1 MSHVRTQIRYAAA
14 TALTGLAKTGT
25 KVFKSRVRPLDDDE
39 LPCLLVYCDDEQNID
54 RATAGNPARL
64 QRELALIVK
73 GLAKKSTAL
82 DDELDVICK
91 EVEVAIA
98 GNVTLGGLVR
108 MGVTLRSIAVTMN
121 EDGQTPCGEIIM
133 EFSANYS
140 TYSNAPE
147 LAL

>member
-1 MSHVRTQIRYAAA
+1 MSHVRTQIRSAAA
-14 TALTGLAKTGT
+14 TALTGLTKTGT
-25 KVFKSRVRPLDDDE
+25 KVFKSRVRPIDDDE

-54 RATAGNPARL
+54 RATTGNPARL
-64 QRELALIVK
+64 HRDLTLIVK
-73 GLAKKSTAL
+73 GLVKKSTAL

-98 GNVTLGGLVR
+98 GNMTLGGLVR
-108 MGVTLRSIAVTMN
+108 TGVELRSIAVTIN
-121 EDGQTPCGEIIM
+121 EEGQPPCGEIIM
-133 EFSANYS
+133 EFAAGYS